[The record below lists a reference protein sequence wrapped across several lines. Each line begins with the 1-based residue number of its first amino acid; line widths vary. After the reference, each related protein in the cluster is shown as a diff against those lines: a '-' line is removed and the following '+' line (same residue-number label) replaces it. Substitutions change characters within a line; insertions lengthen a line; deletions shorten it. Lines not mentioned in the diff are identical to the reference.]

1 MYIVFMLLALLFLI
15 GVIGC
20 LIGFFIAM
28 FRYDNPSVGLWLFL
42 TTLVLV
48 FPMLSMA
55 YLSAENT
62 EQDLVV
68 RESGRITKV
77 YKNVHNVDMDNSVAS
92 FTMRD
97 GHVKSIITGS
107 NRDIDLTNLHQYKK

>member
-1 MYIVFMLLALLFLI
+1 MYLIFMLLASLFLI

-20 LIGFFIAM
+20 LIGFFIAL
-28 FRYDNPSVGLWLFL
+28 FRYDNPKVGLWLFS
-42 TTLVLV
+42 TTLILVL
-48 FPMLSMA
+48 PMLSMA

-68 RESGRITKV
+68 CESNQVVKI
-77 YKNVHNVDMDNSVAS
+77 YKNVHNVDVDDSVTS

-107 NRDIDLTNLHQYKK
+107 NRDIYLTNLH

>member
-1 MYIVFMLLALLFLI
+1 MYLIFMLLASLFLI

-20 LIGFFIAM
+20 LIGFFIAL
-28 FRYDNPSVGLWLFL
+28 FRYDNPKVGLWLFS
-42 TTLVLV
+42 TTLILVL
-48 FPMLSMA
+48 PMLSMA

-68 RESGRITKV
+68 RESNQVVKI
-77 YKNVHNVDMDNSVAS
+77 YKNVHNVDVDDSVTS

-107 NRDIDLTNLHQYKK
+107 NRDIDLTNLHQYNK